1 MLGAIIGDLA
11 AWTWERDP
19 ALFYRRLIAPDAQIS
34 EVGLAVLGLSEPMLR
49 WPSDFEWEALYKHI
63 GGVFQKANV
72 GLLPPT
78 FRDWLQA
85 GYHTPIPERVKQVM
99 LLVIPLVGGWCNAF
113 DRNGVDRERIVVFSR
128 KFHGNKEEHY
138 LSQLAD
144 VIYRLRQGA
153 TKHEAM
159 EGVLYIKDG
168 SLLDPETPL
177 GYAYHAWECF
187 EKSWDFTSA
196 LHNAMRCPY
205 GDKHLLAAL
214 TWAIAEVMYSCEY
227 GFIKQKYSLN
237 NDIRFEVSIPEEL
250 GRSYRDELALISS
263 HKDLD
268 RVFFPKNRALTN
280 VERWLWFDLPN
291 IFVDRPL
298 RAEEYQRIRLSHD
311 TGWEARYGIYLDDG
325 WYYVYRSEIL
335 LNRFL
340 IEQATENTYRIS
352 RVQYCRNH
360 PQGKT
365 YQALVEAFREDGL
378 DMSDCSLIND
388 YHLA

>member
-11 AWTWERDP
+11 AWTWDRDT
-19 ALFYRRLIAPDAQIS
+19 ALFYRKLIAPEAHIS
-34 EVGLAVLGLSEPMLR
+34 EVGLAVLGLAEPVLR
-49 WPSDFEWEALYKHI
+49 WPSDFEWESLYNHI
-63 GGVFQKANV
+63 GGVCRKGNIADV
-72 GLLPPT
+72 SPY

-85 GYHTPIPERVKQVM
+85 GYHTLIPERVKRVM
-99 LLVIPLVGGWCNAF
+99 LLVVPLIGGWSKAFNWNA
-113 DRNGVDRERIVVFSR
+113 VDKERIVAFSR
-128 KFHGNKEEHY
+128 NFHGNKEEHY
-138 LSQLAD
+138 LSQLAE

-187 EKSWDFTSA
+187 LHSWDFTSA
-196 LHNAMRCPY
+196 LHNAMRCSY

-214 TWAIAEVMYSCEY
+214 TGAIAEAMYSCEY
-227 GFIKQKYSLN
+227 GFIKRKYSLN
-237 NDIRFEVSIPEEL
+237 NDIRFEVSIPKEL
-250 GRSYRDELALISS
+250 RRSYRDEFALISS
-263 HKDLD
+263 HKDHD

-280 VERWLWFDLPN
+280 VEHWLWFDLPN
-291 IFVDRPL
+291 IFADRPL

-311 TGWEARYGIYLDDG
+311 TDWEARYGIYLDDG

-340 IEQATENTYRIS
+340 IEHPTENTYRIS

-365 YQALVEAFREDGL
+365 YQALIEAFREDGL
-378 DMSDCSLIND
+378 DMSDCLLIND
-388 YHLA
+388 SRLV

>member
-1 MLGAIIGDLA
+1 MICS
-11 AWTWERDP
+11 
-19 ALFYRRLIAPDAQIS
+19 YIS
-34 EVGLAVLGLSEPMLR
+34 P
-49 WPSDFEWEALYKHI
+49 Y
-63 GGVFQKANV
+63 
-72 GLLPPT
+72 

-85 GYHTPIPERVKQVM
+85 GYHTLIPERVKRVM
-99 LLVIPLVGGWCNAF
+99 LLAIPLIGGWCKAFYRNA
-113 DRNGVDRERIVVFSR
+113 VDKERIVAFSR

-138 LSQLAD
+138 LSQLAE

-153 TKHEAM
+153 TKPEAIQ
-159 EGVLYIKDG
+159 GVHYLKEWG
-168 SLLDPETPL
+168 LLDQESPL
-177 GYAYHAWECF
+177 GYAYHAWQCF
-187 EKSWDFTSA
+187 KKSWDFASA

-205 GDKHLLAAL
+205 GEKHLLAAL
-214 TWAIAEVMYSCEY
+214 TGAIAEAMYSCEY
-227 GFIKQKYSLN
+227 GFIKRKYSLN
-237 NDIRFEVSIPEEL
+237 NDIRFEVSIPEDL
-250 GRSYRDELALISS
+250 GRSYRDEFALISS

-291 IFVDRPL
+291 IFADRPL
-298 RAEEYQRIRLSHD
+298 SAEEYQRISLSHD

-340 IEQATENTYRIS
+340 IEHPTENTYRIS

-365 YQALVEAFREDGL
+365 YQALIEALREDGP
-378 DMSDCSLIND
+378 DMSDCCS
-388 YHLA
+388 